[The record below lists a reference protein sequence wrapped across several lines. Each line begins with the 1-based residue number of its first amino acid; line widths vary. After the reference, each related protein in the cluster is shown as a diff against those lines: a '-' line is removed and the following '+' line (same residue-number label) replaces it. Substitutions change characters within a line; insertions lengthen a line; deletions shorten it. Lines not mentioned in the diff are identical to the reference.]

1 MIRLKS
7 LLTENMRRFGTKNLN
22 EAPESEF
29 EPFIAMDD
37 IVIDVMATRS
47 SGTSTSIIKYSNEY
61 EGDIDV
67 STIPG
72 EYNVDNDI
80 IKVIISGKDQQTFVC
95 TGAFISGPSGTGS
108 TSSLKGKWNNIDG
121 KCEIDLAVQD
131 LMDDHMIVHDY
142 LEPKQYSFLLY
153 INGNARY
160 RGNLEKDP
168 NTENDQFKLHIRLGD
183 SSFERKRTPSITVGD
198 VE

>member
-1 MIRLKS
+1 MKNILR
-7 LLTENMRRFGTKNLN
+7 ENMRRFGTKNLN
-22 EAPESEF
+22 EAPEF

-47 SGTSTSIIKYSNEY
+47 SGTSTSIIKFSNEY
-61 EGDIDV
+61 EGNIGV
-67 STIPG
+67 HTIPG

-80 IKVIISGKDQQTFVC
+80 IKVIISGKDQQIFEC
-95 TGAFISGPSGTGS
+95 SGAVIQ
-108 TSSLKGKWNNIDG
+108 GKKSKVIDYVNIDG
-121 KCEIDLAVQD
+121 KCEIELAVKD

-142 LEPKQYSFLLY
+142 VEPKQYALLLK
-153 INGNARY
+153 IKSNARY

-168 NTENDQFKLHIRLGD
+168 NTEKGTFELHISLGE

-198 VE
+198 VESTRIK

>member
-1 MIRLKS
+1 MKNILR
-7 LLTENMRRFGTKNLN
+7 ENMRRFGTKNLN

-37 IVIDVMATRS
+37 IVVDVMATRS
-47 SGTSTSIIKYSNEY
+47 SGTLTSIIRYSREY
-61 EGDIDV
+61 EGKIDV

-95 TGAFISGPSGTGS
+95 KGATISGPSGTGS

-121 KCEIDLAVQD
+121 KCEIELAVKD

-142 LEPKQYSFLLY
+142 LEPKEYSFLLY
-153 INGNARY
+153 INGNT
-160 RGNLEKDP
+160 EKGP
-168 NTENDQFKLHIRLGD
+168 FKLHINLGK

-198 VE
+198 VEQARIK